1 MLSKLRMIATKV
13 VRRRAVKPTARTKL
27 TCREEVVVADKAADV
42 VEDAVALEV
51 EVALV
56 DVVQAAV
63 VEVLE
68 ESVCEDRAALVSSKS
83 METVFTAT
91 SKATKFVS
99 VPTWTRDHQVR
110 VWALNNLER
119 ATR

>member
-68 ESVCEDRAALVSSKS
+68 ES
-83 METVFTAT
+83 
-91 SKATKFVS
+91 
-99 VPTWTRDHQVR
+99 
-110 VWALNNLER
+110 
-119 ATR
+119 